1 MSFDNIDRKIIELLK
16 EDSKMSLK
24 AIGELTHLTGQ
35 AVGIRINKLIDE
47 GIIENYTINVNEEKL
62 HSGMTVFMN
71 IYMEKLLHD
80 NIQRIFR
87 DSPEVIEAFKTTGE
101 ACYMIKVIVK
111 NNDHLEKIIEKIIP
125 YANYSIVNVMRRVK

>member
-62 HSGMTVFMN
+62 HSGMIVFMN

-111 NNDHLEKIIEKIIP
+111 DNEHLEKIIEKIIP